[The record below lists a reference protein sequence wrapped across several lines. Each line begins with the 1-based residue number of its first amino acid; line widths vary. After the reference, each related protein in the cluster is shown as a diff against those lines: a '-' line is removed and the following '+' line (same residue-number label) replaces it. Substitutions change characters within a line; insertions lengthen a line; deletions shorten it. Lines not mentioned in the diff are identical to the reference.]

1 MSVFRDTQSSYKTI
15 GDSLMKIMKTTKS
28 STSKYRCV
36 PQEVYKTSNYY

>member
-1 MSVFRDTQSSYKTI
+1 MSVFRDTQSSYKTFRDLLI
-15 GDSLMKIMKTTKS
+15 KSMKTTKS